1 MSIFLKFTDWDSSDN
16 ILALKDSVELDI
28 SDAFDKLKILIKKR
42 DYLEGSVLAI
52 KLLLRLY
59 REYEKNKDDIDSFED
74 NNYLFKQRGIFGKS
88 IEKDYVG
95 CYLDYNLENYLN
107 VLLSDI
113 MNQHTFV
120 AIRKTGNNNADL
132 RKFINEDGRVYLIEM
147 RYPSETTPR
156 INSLFNFLQD
166 LKYIGRDNQLT
177 DLAKNF
183 IENYG

>member
-1 MSIFLKFTDWDSSDN
+1 
-16 ILALKDSVELDI
+16 
-28 SDAFDKLKILIKKR
+28 
-42 DYLEGSVLAI
+42 
-52 KLLLRLY
+52 
-59 REYEKNKDDIDSFED
+59 
-74 NNYLFKQRGIFGKS
+74 
-88 IEKDYVG
+88 
-95 CYLDYNLENYLN
+95 
-107 VLLSDI
+107 